1 MNGLKIC
8 AHSRVAL
15 SGVAYVEFVLVVP
28 IILLLLIAITQFA
41 FILKNQVQLSEAA
54 ISGAH
59 LLSAKRG
66 MTCPVTR
73 TGCGKKGAR
82 DLIREML
89 DGKVASAATLNTALT
104 INMGIRTPYEDA
116 DACGDECTGGT
127 CEDNICVIPCSNN
140 SACATALGTLDQPPP
155 LGTLVQVELIYVF
168 APFVNA
174 FGLENLN
181 RIRVITSEPV
191 Q

>member
-1 MNGLKIC
+1 MT
-8 AHSRVAL
+8 L
-15 SGVAYVEFVLVVP
+15 SGVVYVEFVLVVP

-73 TGCGKKGAR
+73 TSCGKKGAR

-104 INMGIRTPYEDA
+104 INLEIRTPYEDA
-116 DACGDECTGGT
+116 DACGDECGGS

-140 SACATALGTLDQPPP
+140 TACATALGTLEQPPP
-155 LGTLVQVELIYVF
+155 LGTLVQVELTYVF
-168 APFVNA
+168 APFLNA